1 MSIKNT
7 SDTEYMLSVER
18 MPNPD
23 TTQGLLLLLTRILSR
38 PYVKSVEIE
47 VGVPLR
53 VTWFKR
59 MSDTLLL
66 AQEDEHPDVVLK
78 NVDMEEYEGDGS
90 PKETLVDALM
100 LIASEGLAPSFIF
113 TGDIPE
119 FKNWLSIPR
128 VVALPKVEG
137 TEYLS
142 FMGIRLLEVP
152 SLPGDCVVLLG
163 SEIAG
168 GKRTDA
174 CRALKLVT

>member
-1 MSIKNT
+1 MSVKDT
-7 SDTEYMLSVER
+7 SNPEYMLSVER
-18 MPNPD
+18 LENPD

-38 PYVKSVEIE
+38 PYVRSIEIE
-47 VGVPLR
+47 VGVPIQ
-53 VTWFKR
+53 VTWFKKL
-59 MSDTLLL
+59 SDTLLMSEVDL
-66 AQEDEHPDVVLK
+66 HPDAVLK
-78 NVDMEEYEGDGS
+78 NVDMEEFEGDGS

-100 LIASEGLAPSFIF
+100 LIASEGLSPSFIF
-113 TGDIPE
+113 TGNLTE

-152 SLPGDCVVLLG
+152 SLPEDCVVLLG

-168 GKRTDA
+168 GKRTEA